1 MAQGRAYTVSSGLIA
16 VTGTT
21 QTSLLFATAGAT
33 VTADALAIRVSSPSG
48 SSPTYP
54 ANSSLKFTLATT
66 TGGTGATSLTP
77 NSANGLEIA
86 ANTVWTSGVSGQ
98 TLTKILWEH
107 NVQFAAGANWGEIF
121 VPGLE
126 RRLNASTQ
134 WGLFVTLSA
143 TSTATDFEGGLDFV
157 E

>member
-1 MAQGRAYTVSSGLIA
+1 MAQGRAYTVTSGLIA
-16 VTGTT
+16 VTATT

-33 VTADALAIRVSSPSG
+33 VTADVLAVRISCPSG

-54 ANSSLKFTLATT
+54 ANSSVKFTLATT
-66 TGGTGATSLTP
+66 TGGTGATSVTP

-98 TLTKILWEH
+98 TLTKILWE
-107 NVQFAAGANWGEIF
+107 QDLAFAAGANWGEIF
-121 VPGLE
+121 IPGWE

-134 WGLFVTLSA
+134 FGLFVTLSA
-143 TSTATDFEGGLDFV
+143 TSTATDFEAGLDFV